1 MIDPNHILNV
11 RRRLIADRGRLSF
24 LALFEREDDPGRWDL
39 LIAGGGLR
47 SDTLADY
54 EYVGRVLREELTRDE
69 LLKLTKFV
77 LLSEDYEPVQKLVER
92 VQVDGDQ
99 PVELEDF
106 RFYEFLIRRALI
118 FHAQPAEVGAARA

>member
-1 MIDPNHILNV
+1 MIDPKHLQNV
-11 RRRLIADRGRLSF
+11 RRRLIEDRGCLEF
-24 LALFEREDDPGRWDL
+24 LALFERDEDPGRWDL

-54 EYVGRVLREELTRDE
+54 EYVGRVLMDELTTNEMLE
-69 LLKLTKFV
+69 LVKFV
-77 LLSEDYEPVQKLVER
+77 LLPEDYEPVHKILRRVRVEDDD
-92 VQVDGDQ
+92 V
-99 PVELEDF
+99 VELENF

>member
-47 SDTLADY
+47 ADTLADY
-54 EYVGRVLREELTRDE
+54 EYVGRVLRQELTRDE

-92 VQVDGDQ
+92 IQVDGDRL
-99 PVELEDF
+99 VELENF